1 MKLKLI
7 AAAALVGWAGVAHA
21 QSSVTLYGIIDSGM
35 LYQSSSAATFAPNAP
50 NTGKIYRFKDGGI
63 YSSIWGIRG
72 SEDIGGGYKVN
83 FRLQGSFDSGTGK
96 SGLSSTPGATAM
108 FNQFTTI
115 GVSGPIGTF
124 TAGRQIV
131 PMIYAMADT
140 DPHCRPA
147 VAEILSIAQWY

>member
-72 SEDIGGGYKVN
+72 SEDIGGGYN
-83 FRLQGSFDSGTGK
+83 SGIANTR
-96 SGLSSTPGATAM
+96 GLLYG
-108 FNQFTTI
+108 
-115 GVSGPIGTF
+115 
-124 TAGRQIV
+124 
-131 PMIYAMADT
+131 Y
-140 DPHCRPA
+140 
-147 VAEILSIAQWY
+147 LSALHLTR

>member
-35 LYQSSSAATFAPNAP
+35 LYQSSSAATFATNAP

-96 SGLSSTPGATAM
+96 PGLRDGAGAT
-108 FNQFTTI
+108 
-115 GVSGPIGTF
+115 
-124 TAGRQIV
+124 
-131 PMIYAMADT
+131 
-140 DPHCRPA
+140 
-147 VAEILSIAQWY
+147 